1 MRRSAMTWMDSG
13 GPVTSELTLLVLRLG
28 FLLLLWLFVFAIV
41 YALRS
46 DLFGQRVRKLQ
57 PSSDAASPVSTSPT
71 SGGSPSIGGGSPVG
85 AGSPLG
91 AAAASAPLFAAHAPV
106 SAAAAAEPNALA
118 PSFGREIATAGV
130 AQRLVITSG
139 AKAGAEFP
147 LGRDEITIGRSS
159 DSAIVI
165 RDDYTSTHHARL
177 MLWNDQ
183 WMLQDLD
190 STNGTFLDGVRVAV
204 PTPIP
209 LNTPVKIGSTSF
221 ELRR

>member
-1 MRRSAMTWMDSG
+1 MPLNATTWADSG

-41 YALRS
+41 FALRS
-46 DLFGQRVRKLQ
+46 DLFGQRVRKMQ
-57 PSSDAASPVSTSPT
+57 TPDA
-71 SGGSPSIGGGSPVG
+71 VG
-85 AGSPLG
+85 ASAPPSAAPAPNVAAY
-91 AAAASAPLFAAHAPV
+91 AAAAPVAPILAAT
-106 SAAAAAEPNALA
+106 AAETHS
-118 PSFGREIATAGV
+118 PSLTSAFGREIATATT
-130 AQRLVITSG
+130 AHRLVITSG

-209 LNTPVKIGSTSF
+209 LNTPIKIGSTSF

>member
-1 MRRSAMTWMDSG
+1 M
-13 GPVTSELTLLVLRLG
+13 TSELTLLVLRLG
-28 FLLLLWLFVFAIV
+28 FLLLLWVFVFAIV

-57 PSSDAASPVSTSPT
+57 PADAAGQASANGHAA
-71 SGGSPSIGGGSPVG
+71 GGTAQATPPPVG
-85 AGSPLG
+85 GVPAFG
-91 AAAASAPLFAAHAPV
+91 AQAPAAPV
-106 SAAAAAEPNALA
+106 SASAAAEPALA
-118 PSFGREIATAGV
+118 PAFGRDIATAQAARRV
-130 AQRLVITSG
+130 VITSG

-190 STNGTFLDGVRVAV
+190 STNGTFLDGSRVAV

-209 LNTPVKIGSTSF
+209 LNTPVKIGSTTF

>member
-1 MRRSAMTWMDSG
+1 M
-13 GPVTSELTLLVLRLG
+13 SELTLLVLQLG
-28 FLLLLWLFVFAIV
+28 FLLLLWVFVFAIV

-57 PSSDAASPVSTSPT
+57 PEAA
-71 SGGSPSIGGGSPVG
+71 
-85 AGSPLG
+85 G
-91 AAAASAPLFAAHAPV
+91 AAAPPPARAAVVNPDAPTAAVSRPAAPAAPV
-106 SAAAAAEPNALA
+106 GGGGEATTENAA
-118 PSFGREIATAGV
+118 
-130 AQRLVITSG
+130 RLVITSG

-159 DSAIVI
+159 DSAIII

-177 MLWNDQ
+177 MLWNGR
-183 WMLQDLD
+183 WMIQDLD
-190 STNGTFLDGVRVAV
+190 STNGTFLNGSRVTV

-209 LNTPVKIGSTSF
+209 LGATVKVGATTF